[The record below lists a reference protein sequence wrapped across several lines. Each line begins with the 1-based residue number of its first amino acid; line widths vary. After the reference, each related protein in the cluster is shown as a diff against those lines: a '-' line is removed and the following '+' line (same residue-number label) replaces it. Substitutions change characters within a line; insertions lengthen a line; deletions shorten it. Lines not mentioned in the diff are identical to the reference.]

1 MKIYL
6 GTDHAGFEAKEKV
19 KEFLSKEGHEVIDC
33 GSHAFDVNDDYP
45 DFIHP
50 VGKGVSENKDAMG
63 VIFGGSGQGEAMC
76 ANRYKGVRASVYYG
90 APGKDQVDAG
100 GKSLNM
106 IASTREHNNAN
117 VLSLGVRFLT
127 DEEIIATVKLFIET
141 PFSNGDRH
149 IRRITKLDN

>member
-1 MKIYL
+1 MKIFL

-19 KEFLSKEGHEVIDC
+19 KAFLMQEGHDVSDC
-33 GSHAFDVNDDYP
+33 GAFTFDVNDDYP

-50 VGKGVSENKDAMG
+50 AAEGVSNDPESLG
-63 VIFGGSGQGEAMC
+63 IIFGGSGQGEAMC
-76 ANRYKGVRASVYYG
+76 ANRHSGVRAAVYYG
-90 APGKDQVDAG
+90 VPGKDQVDAG

-117 VLSLGVRFLT
+117 MLSLGVRFLS
-127 DEEIIATVKLFIET
+127 DEEIISVVKLFIET

-149 IRRITKLDN
+149 LRRITKLDN